1 MKKIV
6 VLGVNF
12 SNEQKARLKKLGDV
26 KSYDSPSSSEKFIK
40 FAKGADV
47 VASDGSFLLEN
58 LSKLKNV
65 FVTYPYIELGLF
77 DSEKLR
83 KNGVLVANTQG
94 SNRDSIIE
102 WVVFMTIALFR
113 KFPQVLRT
121 KDEFDFELKESL
133 NGKKAL
139 IVGAGS
145 IGTKLG
151 DVLKV
156 FGMKVDFFRRG
167 ENLKEKSLDAEL
179 IINCLNTSSS
189 SKNLLDGN
197 FFNSLKKGVYFV
209 SFVRRHTYDLD
220 GLIKAIDKGVVKG
233 AAIDTDPEI
242 PGDTQNEFYKKVLS
256 NPKILVTPHI
266 AFSTKQASANGR
278 EIALQNIEAFFSGKP
293 KNIIDK
299 K

>member
-1 MKKIV
+1 
-6 VLGVNF
+6 
-12 SNEQKARLKKLGDV
+12 LKFLR
-26 KSYDSPSSSEKFIK
+26 EFIK

-197 FFNSLKKGVYFV
+197 FFNSLK
-209 SFVRRHTYDLD
+209 SP
-220 GLIKAIDKGVVKG
+220 IKTMQG
-233 AAIDTDPEI
+233 
-242 PGDTQNEFYKKVLS
+242 
-256 NPKILVTPHI
+256 
-266 AFSTKQASANGR
+266 
-278 EIALQNIEAFFSGKP
+278 FSGFRLR
-293 KNIIDK
+293 IL
-299 K
+299 